1 MGISENARGHYKYI
15 ALRFSAAI
23 RWRLYKELLM
33 SIWGIGEVSVSAYK
47 TVSEDMALIGNIQV
61 KGKPKVLASVTMK

>member
-1 MGISENARGHYKYI
+1 
-15 ALRFSAAI
+15 
-23 RWRLYKELLM
+23 M